1 MTTTVQHS
9 EHVMTSNTSFV
20 SSADR
25 AAHGDSAQQIRTIL
39 VPVDFSRESFRVLE
53 YSIRIARRFGATI
66 HVLNV
71 RPSKAGAAVERAKNL
86 MANYTGALTF
96 VYDRLADIERKHD
109 IKFAPENCHVFAGR
123 PSEQI
128 WKVASKIHADLI
140 ALATHGE
147 SGVRDVVLC
156 STAEHVIRCAPCP
169 VLIPR
174 GKTYES
180 ALAAE
185 HNKYDL
191 GITNILAPTDF
202 SDCSVAGTSYAS
214 FLAGKLN
221 AKLHLFH
228 VVYPGLAVVGG
239 NRVSP
244 SLLTLVELAKATAQ
258 QRLEEFKRRYVP
270 NDIPCKTEV
279 QSGYPTD
286 RICDRSGSP
295 EVGLLVM
302 STHGRTGLSHA
313 LLGSVAEHVARYAQ
327 CPVVT
332 VPANTQV
339 RRS

>member
-1 MTTTVQHS
+1 MAQHS
-9 EHVMTSNTSFV
+9 QHPVTSKTSV
-20 SSADR
+20 ASNADGSAY
-25 AAHGDSAQQIRTIL
+25 GDHALQIRTIL

-53 YSIRIARRFGATI
+53 YSIRIGRRFGATI

-71 RPSKAGAAVERAKNL
+71 RPSKAEAAVERAKNL
-86 MANYTGALTF
+86 MMNYTNGLTF
-96 VYDRLADIERKHD
+96 LHYRLADIERKHD

-147 SGVRDVVLC
+147 SGVRDVVLG

-202 SDCSVAGTSYAS
+202 SDCSVAGASYAS
-214 FLAGKLN
+214 FLARKLN

-228 VVYPGLAVVGG
+228 VVYPGLGVVGP
-239 NRVSP
+239 NRMAP
-244 SLLTLVELAKATAQ
+244 SLLTVAKIAKATAQ

-270 NDIPCKTEV
+270 NDIPCETDV

-295 EVGLLVM
+295 KVGLVVM

-332 VPANTQV
+332 VPASRRL